1 MLALCS
7 DLVKGELDLGM
18 TFAESAAA
26 AFRSGQQLRGDAA
39 TARAEEAY
47 DAAVE
52 MAKDIVAEEREIVEP
67 YLELLRV
74 TIDLL
79 PATQY

>member
-7 DLVKGELDLGM
+7 DLVRSELDLGM

-39 TARAEEAY
+39 TANAEEAY

-52 MAKDIVAEEREIVEP
+52 MVKEVTPNERHLVQP
-67 YLELLRV
+67 YLELLRF

>member
-1 MLALCS
+1 
-7 DLVKGELDLGM
+7 M

-39 TARAEEAY
+39 TANAEEAY

-52 MAKDIVAEEREIVEP
+52 MVKDIPADERKVVQP
-67 YLELLRV
+67 YLELLRF

-79 PATQY
+79 PVTQY